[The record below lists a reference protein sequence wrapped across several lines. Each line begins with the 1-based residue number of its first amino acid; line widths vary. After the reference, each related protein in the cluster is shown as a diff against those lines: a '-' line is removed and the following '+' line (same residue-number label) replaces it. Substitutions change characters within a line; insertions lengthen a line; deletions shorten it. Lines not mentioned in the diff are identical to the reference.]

1 MFGYVPLVTD
11 LKGEY
16 DRLCTALGVTPIR
29 FMRGG
34 HLRLNPLDP
43 AVSGDARL
51 ALLRS
56 IAELLLGRSLQPRED
71 AALELASARLERTE
85 RRGQPTIGEVV
96 TQLLRPDPQAAA
108 SLECS
113 PEELT
118 EWGRDLALALRRLL
132 AGDLAGLFDEPTSPG
147 LSLEGPMV
155 SINLSQ
161 IPDQAKPILMA
172 CVATWLRGVWARRD
186 GRRRIVVQEEAW
198 HLLASPSMAEWQRV
212 NFKLARQYGVQNI
225 LVMHHL
231 VDLRAAGDAGTRTA
245 ELAAGLLADASTRVL
260 YHLDQG
266 EVRASADLLGLNQ
279 AQRQVVPRLQRGSGL
294 WLVGQRAYV
303 VHHLLGPSP
312 DSPERWIVD
321 TDQAMLG
328 TSGPPA
334 AAERVRGD
342 RRHRRAA
349 AGQSQRPRWRLAA
362 GRSPP
367 DPGAGRLLRHPVGAV
382 AWRRCAG
389 GRALA
394 ALPAAWRWRARR
406 RRRGELGDTARPQSP
421 GRTPRHT
428 ADRPDRARPFAV
440 AADHR
445 HPSPAEPAGLRPDLE
460 RQDLQLRDPHP
471 SALARPGRRHL
482 EQGRHAAGHPPS
494 PSAAGKRLAVRP
506 VPGRRPPRC
515 ALVPAGGCQHL
526 GGSLGHGL
534 LAHASRLGIARRP
547 ERRVL
552 GNAGP
557 HTARTAAVRGR
568 QRPRSH
574 HGRCARLGEPA

>member
-1 MFGYVPLVTD
+1 MRDQARTHRPPYRSTTRHAQALYPLIADAPLDTPGAVIGRDALGRVFRFDPFRLYQAGRLHGPNMLVLGDIGHGKSSLVKLYLYRQVMFGYVPLVTD

-16 DRLCTALGVTPIR
+16 DRLCTALGVNPIR

-43 AVSGDARL
+43 AVSGNARL

-71 AALELASARLERTE
+71 ATLELASAHLERTE

-96 TQLLRPDPQAAA
+96 THLLRPDPQAAA
-108 SLECS
+108 SLECG
-113 PEELT
+113 PQELT

-132 AGDLAGLFDEPTSPG
+132 AGDLAGLFDAPTSAG

-155 SINLSQ
+155 SLNLSQ

-198 HLLASPSMAEWQRV
+198 HLLASPSMAELQQA

-245 ELAAGLLADASTRVL
+245 ELAAGLLADTSTRVL
-260 YHLDQG
+260 YHLDPG

-279 AQRQVVPRLQRGSGL
+279 AQRLVVPRLQQGSGL

-328 TSGPPA
+328 TSDPPA
-334 AAERVRGD
+334 AEHVESTQA
-342 RRHRRAA
+342 
-349 AGQSQRPRWRLAA
+349 
-362 GRSPP
+362 
-367 DPGAGRLLRHPVGAV
+367 
-382 AWRRCAG
+382 
-389 GRALA
+389 
-394 ALPAAWRWRARR
+394 
-406 RRRGELGDTARPQSP
+406 P
-421 GRTPRHT
+421 GR
-428 ADRPDRARPFAV
+428 
-440 AADHR
+440 
-445 HPSPAEPAGLRPDLE
+445 E
-460 RQDLQLRDPHP
+460 
-471 SALARPGRRHL
+471 GRR
-482 EQGRHAAGHPPS
+482 
-494 PSAAGKRLAVRP
+494 
-506 VPGRRPPRC
+506 
-515 ALVPAGGCQHL
+515 
-526 GGSLGHGL
+526 
-534 LAHASRLGIARRP
+534 
-547 ERRVL
+547 
-552 GNAGP
+552 
-557 HTARTAAVRGR
+557 
-568 QRPRSH
+568 
-574 HGRCARLGEPA
+574 